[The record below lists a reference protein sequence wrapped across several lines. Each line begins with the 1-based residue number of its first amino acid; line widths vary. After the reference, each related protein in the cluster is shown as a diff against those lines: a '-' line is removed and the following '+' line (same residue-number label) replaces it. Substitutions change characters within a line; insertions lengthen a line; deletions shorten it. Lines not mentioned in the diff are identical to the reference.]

1 MNINIIIKNQ
11 NSKVIDSVDI
21 NSIKT
26 ITGEFTRETIEAELG
41 NLLYSKAVIDITAIK
56 NFFDIKEVLRF
67 LSFFG
72 PNKTVLLLN
81 NSELV
86 NSSSYLTLLVQNG
99 YYNFTRN
106 AAGINYLLTHP
117 NTLNDVTKYINSLSQ
132 TQNQS
137 IELNRMGP
145 NTFGNQTF
153 QSNPYTSNS
162 YINDNYNPGY
172 VRAEESIRTRAR
184 IIGIQNVTEHAGA
197 TTLMYMILK
206 QLRINYKVKAFEMF
220 KQDSIYLKDS
230 DISFCTSVEDLKY
243 KINTLKDTEIIL
255 IDLNGLSERNL
266 CQDILYLVNPGIIS
280 LNKALKKDINI
291 REKIA
296 DGKIILNQ
304 SAIKDEELSNF
315 EYETKFK
322 VYYNM
327 PVINDRA
334 ERLLVVDKLLLKLG
348 FGKQGST
355 SFFGLFK

>member
-11 NSKVIDSVDI
+11 NSKIIDSVDI

-26 ITGEFTRETIEAELG
+26 ITGEFTRESIELELG
-41 NLLYSKAVIDITAIK
+41 NLLYSNAVIDVTAIK
-56 NFFDIKEVLRF
+56 NYFDIREVLRF
-67 LSFFG
+67 LDFFG
-72 PNKTVLLLN
+72 PSRTILLLN

-117 NTLNDVTKYINSLSQ
+117 NSLSDVSKYIDSL
-132 TQNQS
+132 NQKQS
-137 IELNRMGP
+137 MEVNMMGP
-145 NTFGNQTF
+145 NTFGNLAPQ
-153 QSNPYTSNS
+153 NNAYTGS
-162 YINDNYNPGY
+162 DYNAGY
-172 VRAEESIRTRAR
+172 VKEEESVKSKAR

-197 TTLMYMILK
+197 TTLIYMMLK
-206 QLRINYKVKAFEMF
+206 QLRINYKVKAYEMF
-220 KQDSIYLKDS
+220 KQDSIYFKDS
-230 DISFCTSVEDLKY
+230 DITFCTSLEDLKY
-243 KINTLKDTEIIL
+243 RINADSGAEIIL
-255 IDLNGLSERNL
+255 IDLNGLPEKSI
-266 CQDILYLVNPGIIS
+266 CHDILYLVNPGIIS

-291 REKIA
+291 REKVM

-334 ERLLVVDKLLLKLG
+334 DRLLVVDKLLLKLG

>member
-11 NSKVIDSVDI
+11 NSKIIDSVDI

-26 ITGEFTRETIEAELG
+26 ISGEFTREAIELELG
-41 NLLYSKAVIDITAIK
+41 NLLYSAAVIDITAIK
-56 NFFDIKEVLRF
+56 NYFDIKEVLRF

-72 PNKTVLLLN
+72 PSKTILLLN

-86 NSSSYLTLLVQNG
+86 NSSSYLNLLVQNG

-117 NTLNDVTKYINSLSQ
+117 NSLNDVSKYIDSLNSTS
-132 TQNQS
+132 NIAVNS
-137 IELNRMGP
+137 MGP
-145 NTFGNQTF
+145 NTFGNQTH
-153 QSNPYTSNS
+153 QSNQYVVNTDYNS
-162 YINDNYNPGY
+162 GY
-172 VRAEESIRTRAR
+172 VKENESVKTGAR
-184 IIGIQNVTEHAGA
+184 IIGIQNITEHAGA
-197 TTLMYMILK
+197 TTFMYVMLK
-206 QLRINYKVKAFEMF
+206 HLRINYKVKAFEMF
-220 KQDSIYLKDS
+220 KQDSIYFKDN

-243 KINTLKDTEIIL
+243 RINITSDAEIIL
-255 IDLNGLSERNL
+255 VDLNGLKEPGL
-266 CQDILYLVNPGIIS
+266 CHDILYLVNPGIIS
-280 LNKALKKDINI
+280 LNKALKKDTNV
-291 REKIA
+291 REKVM
-296 DGKIILNQ
+296 DGKVILNQ
-304 SAIKDEELSNF
+304 SAMKDEEMSNF

>member
-11 NSKVIDSVDI
+11 NSKIIDSVDI

-26 ITGEFTRETIEAELG
+26 VTGEFTRESIEGQLG
-41 NLLYSKAVIDITAIK
+41 NLFYNNAVIDITAIK
-56 NFFDIKEVLRF
+56 NYFDIKEVLRF

-106 AAGINYLLTHP
+106 AAGINYLLSHP
-117 NTLNDVTKYINSLSQ
+117 NTLNDVSKYLDSL
-132 TQNQS
+132 NQS
-137 IELNRMGP
+137 QSQSIAVNQMGP
-145 NTFGNQTF
+145 NTFGNQ
-153 QSNPYTSNS
+153 S
-162 YINDNYNPGY
+162 YQNNYYPNNDYNPGY
-172 VRAEESIRTRAR
+172 VKEAESIKTSAR
-184 IIGIQNVTEHAGA
+184 IIGIQNVTDHAGS
-197 TTLMYMILK
+197 TTLMYMMLK

-220 KQDSIYLKDS
+220 KQDSIYFKDG
-230 DISFCTSVEDLKY
+230 DITFCTSIEDLKY
-243 KINTLKDTEIIL
+243 KINIARDTEIIL
-255 IDLNGLSERNL
+255 IDLNGLEEKNL
-266 CQDILYLVNPGIIS
+266 CHDILYLVKPGIIT

-296 DGKIILNQ
+296 GGKIILNQ
-304 SAIKDEELSNF
+304 SAIKDDELSNF

-327 PVINDRA
+327 PAINDRA

>member
-11 NSKVIDSVDI
+11 NSKVIDSVNI

-26 ITGEFTRETIEAELG
+26 LTGEFTRETIELELG

-67 LSFFG
+67 ISFFG

-86 NSSSYLTLLVQNG
+86 NSSSYLSLLVQNG

-106 AAGINYLLTHP
+106 AAGINYLLSNP
-117 NTLNDVTKYINSLSQ
+117 NTLNDVTKYINSL
-132 TQNQS
+132 NQS
-137 IELNRMGP
+137 ESIEINKTGP
-145 NTFGNQTF
+145 NTFGNQAY
-153 QSNPYTSNS
+153 QSNAYSN
-162 YINDNYNPGY
+162 DDYNPGY
-172 VRAEESIRTRAR
+172 VKEEESIKTKAR
-184 IIGIQNVTEHAGA
+184 IIGIQNITEHAGA
-197 TTLMYMILK
+197 TTLMYMMLK

-230 DISFCTSVEDLKY
+230 DISFCTSVEDLNY

-255 IDLNGLSERNL
+255 IDLNGLSEKKL
-266 CQDILYLVNPGIIS
+266 CHDILYLVNPGTIS

-291 REKIA
+291 REKIT

>member
-132 TQNQS
+132 TQNKS

-162 YINDNYNPGY
+162 YINDDYNPGY
-172 VRAEESIRTRAR
+172 VRAEESIKTGAR

-220 KQDSIYLKDS
+220 KQKGITDELINFVCNDMDYRGVEVDSK
-230 DISFCTSVEDLKY
+230 LKY
-243 KINTLKDTEIIL
+243 CYF
-255 IDLNGLSERNL
+255 RN
-266 CQDILYLVNPGIIS
+266 N
-280 LNKALKKDINI
+280 
-291 REKIA
+291 
-296 DGKIILNQ
+296 
-304 SAIKDEELSNF
+304 
-315 EYETKFK
+315 
-322 VYYNM
+322 
-327 PVINDRA
+327 
-334 ERLLVVDKLLLKLG
+334 
-348 FGKQGST
+348 
-355 SFFGLFK
+355 

>member
-132 TQNQS
+132 AQNQS

-162 YINDNYNPGY
+162 YINDDYNPGY
-172 VRAEESIRTRAR
+172 VRAEESIKTGAR
-184 IIGIQNVTEHAGA
+184 II
-197 TTLMYMILK
+197 
-206 QLRINYKVKAFEMF
+206 
-220 KQDSIYLKDS
+220 S
-230 DISFCTSVEDLKY
+230 
-243 KINTLKDTEIIL
+243 
-255 IDLNGLSERNL
+255 
-266 CQDILYLVNPGIIS
+266 
-280 LNKALKKDINI
+280 
-291 REKIA
+291 
-296 DGKIILNQ
+296 
-304 SAIKDEELSNF
+304 
-315 EYETKFK
+315 
-322 VYYNM
+322 
-327 PVINDRA
+327 
-334 ERLLVVDKLLLKLG
+334 
-348 FGKQGST
+348 
-355 SFFGLFK
+355 

>member
-172 VRAEESIRTRAR
+172 VRAEESIKTGAR

-230 DISFCTSVEDLKY
+230 DISFCTSAEDLKY

-291 REKIA
+291 KENCRWK
-296 DGKIILNQ
+296 N
-304 SAIKDEELSNF
+304 N
-315 EYETKFK
+315 TKSK
-322 VYYNM
+322 CN
-327 PVINDRA
+327 
-334 ERLLVVDKLLLKLG
+334 
-348 FGKQGST
+348 
-355 SFFGLFK
+355 

>member
-132 TQNQS
+132 AQNQS

-162 YINDNYNPGY
+162 YINDDYNPGY
-172 VRAEESIRTRAR
+172 VRAEESIKTGAR

-280 LNKALKKDINI
+280 LNEEKRVLKKNLDEKEIYANI
-291 REKIA
+291 EMLYTIS
-296 DGKIILNQ
+296 L
-304 SAIKDEELSNF
+304 
-315 EYETKFK
+315 
-322 VYYNM
+322 
-327 PVINDRA
+327 
-334 ERLLVVDKLLLKLG
+334 
-348 FGKQGST
+348 
-355 SFFGLFK
+355 